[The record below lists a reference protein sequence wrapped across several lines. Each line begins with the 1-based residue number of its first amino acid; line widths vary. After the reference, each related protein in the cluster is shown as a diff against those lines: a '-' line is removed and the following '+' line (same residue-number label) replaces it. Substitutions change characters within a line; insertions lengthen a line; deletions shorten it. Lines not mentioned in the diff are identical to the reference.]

1 MMQKIEI
8 TEKDFPLKLNHQ
20 ELIQDLAQIWGVEI
34 SDISITQSSG
44 GILKVETLEGVE
56 ETVLPAKIIIEA
68 NTNKALSN
76 IESVVK
82 NHNPDKSTAEQSILD
97 EQTIL
102 NNKISNLSVIKNI
115 LERLEDLESG
125 K

>member
-1 MMQKIEI
+1 MQKIEI

-82 NHNPDKSTAEQSILD
+82 NHNPEKSTAEQSLLD

>member
-82 NHNPDKSTAEQSILD
+82 NHNPEKSTAEQSLLD